1 MHQSLTKASLTNVAG
16 ALQDLDRA
24 VIIGQRSFGKGL
36 VQTTRSLS
44 YNSQLKVTTAKYY
57 IPSGRCIQ
65 AIDYTHRNE
74 DGSVGLVPDSLIN
87 EFKTKNGRKVYDEG
101 GVSPDLKI
109 ESAQGNNIT
118 YALVVQQIMFD
129 YATQFALKNPKIET
143 ADKFKI
149 TDETFADFKAFVAS
163 QKDFTY
169 KSKTQDLFKELK
181 ETAGKED
188 YYTQAKAEFD
198 ALEKMIALDT
208 QKDMDLFKAEINE
221 LLAIEIIKRYYYQRG
236 AYILGLQNDEVLDSA
251 KVLLNNPSGNYKG
264 LLSGIVPSHAGD
276 KRIKIKDLN

>member
-1 MHQSLTKASLTNVAG
+1 M
-16 ALQDLDRA
+16 
-24 VIIGQRSFGKGL
+24 
-36 VQTTRSLS
+36 QTTRSLS